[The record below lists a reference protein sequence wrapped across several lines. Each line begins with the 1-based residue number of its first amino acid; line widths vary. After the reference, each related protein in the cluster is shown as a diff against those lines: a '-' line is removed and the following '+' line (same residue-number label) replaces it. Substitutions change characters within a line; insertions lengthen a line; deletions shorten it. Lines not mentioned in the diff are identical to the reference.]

1 MCSGRPN
8 TPRRWDMTQGCVP
21 FGPLSQSASCERLVD
36 LALILSLRLTPFL
49 PPPRKLDFFF
59 PSLVYSFTWQQVKG
73 GRAEKIIFHAD
84 KTLSFFWQSLQRF
97 AADRRGKVSER
108 GRQCMEW
115 QQRSTMKQVAFVMLW
130 ASVKADCK
138 MQITVSLSANVI
150 KKPVLGHITF
160 NLHTPSPAISTEK
173 VPLIC

>member
-1 MCSGRPN
+1 MCAGRPN
-8 TPRRWDMTQGCVP
+8 TPRRWDMTQGCAP
-21 FGPLSQSASCERLVD
+21 FGPLSPSTSCECLVG

-49 PPPRKLDFFF
+49 PPPTQTGFL
-59 PSLVYSFTWQQVKG
+59 SCLVCSFTWWQVTG
-73 GRAEKIIFHAD
+73 GRAKKMIFFHAD

-108 GRQCMEW
+108 GRQSMEW
-115 QQRSTMKQVAFVMLW
+115 RQKSLMKQVALVMLW
-130 ASVKADCK
+130 ASVKTDRK
-138 MQITVSLSANVI
+138 MQITLSLSANVI
-150 KKPVLGHITF
+150 KKWVLGHIMF